1 MRGPLLRAVRP
12 ESSFNPWLKLF
23 RHLNAYIDT
32 DQPELVRRSRED
44 SCSSHRVIE
53 SSTFW
58 AKTNNWDSACLSN
71 WACASSEFP
80 RSVNLI
86 YRYKLL
92 FEQRLQTVPIV
103 ACVLP
108 LSLCLVYTTFGIGDG
123 GLCCVDTPI
132 KFSLAR
138 PMRCFS
144 IRQSRT
150 GKYKAMIFAVYAT

>member
-1 MRGPLLRAVRP
+1 MMEAAFATITG
-12 ESSFNPWLKLF
+12 
-23 RHLNAYIDT
+23 
-32 DQPELVRRSRED
+32 
-44 SCSSHRVIE
+44 
-53 SSTFW
+53 TF
-58 AKTNNWDSACLSN
+58 ACLSN
-71 WACASSEFP
+71 WACASSELP

-92 FEQRLQTVPIV
+92 FEERLQTVPIV

-108 LSLCLVYTTFGIGDG
+108 LGLCLVYTPLGIGDG
-123 GLCCVDTPI
+123 GLCCIDTPF

-150 GKYKAMIFAVYAT
+150 GKYKSDDLRGLRDVGNACEHS